1 MDEKHTI
8 SVFFVI
14 IKLEGDDMQKV
25 LIIGCPGSGKSTFAR
40 KLHEQVEIPLYHL
53 DNLFWNADKT
63 TVSSEV
69 FKNRLDNI
77 LQQPSWIIDGNY
89 ASTMEWRIQHCDTI
103 FFLDYPTEVCIEG
116 VRSRKGKKRSDIPWI
131 EEEDD
136 EEFLQFIQSF
146 HNKQRPMIWELLQ
159 TCNKDIYIFT
169 TREEANQYLL
179 KNSPL

>member
-40 KLHEQVEIPLYHL
+40 KLHKQVEIPLYHL

-89 ASTMEWRIQHCDTI
+89 LSTMEYRMQYCDTI

-116 VRSRKGKKRSDIPWI
+116 VRSRKGKKRSDIPWL
-131 EEEDD
+131 EKEDD

-146 HNKQRPMIWELLQ
+146 HNKQRPMILELLQ
-159 TCNKDIYIFT
+159 TCNKDVYIFT
-169 TREEANQYLL
+169 TREEASQYLL